1 MNSEIVNY
9 IKKINE
15 PFLNNFCN
23 KNKENIKSKK
33 NSKIKKKNISE
44 SSKYSYK
51 FEILSEQIK
60 NENRIKF
67 KDIDDEQI
75 FIKTDLFNTVYTY
88 LSGSI
93 NNILD
98 IKYITLTIIT
108 TLIFTIKILYTNLL
122 YK

>member
-15 PFLNNFCN
+15 PFLKNFCN